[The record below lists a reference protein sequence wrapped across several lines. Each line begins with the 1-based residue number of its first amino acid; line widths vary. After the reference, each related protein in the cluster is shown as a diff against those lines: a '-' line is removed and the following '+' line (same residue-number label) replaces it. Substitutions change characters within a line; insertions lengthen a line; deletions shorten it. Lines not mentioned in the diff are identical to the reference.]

1 MLKYYNIEINIM
13 QEVPEAVRAALE
25 ELKSKHRHHLQL
37 RKCEGGYY
45 VSEATSKWDPEKGRN
60 RAISIYV
67 GKITDSGEFIG
78 PVRKRSSTRGIDNLD
93 QYMKIG
99 KERSKAKEKQQFES
113 EYEPLILKELST
125 NPRDG
130 IAAISK
136 RIGLPYSTTQYWI
149 KKLEKKYGIHYT
161 IEHWFLRN
169 LGFDRY
175 IAIAKFKDKRPN
187 ASELKKEVE
196 KNPYIQL
203 AVLTRGA
210 YDLFLF
216 MVAPD
221 IRFAEDTVY
230 DLRSSPVF
238 ENCPGTWYS
247 SYYQQGIG
255 YIMLRD
261 SFFDILKNKIWQRTK
276 ETPRKQKDQLFLR
289 EYATLKE
296 LNNNGLIEFSKIDEK
311 YNLKEGSAQYTYHK
325 LIAEDMM
332 KRITIA
338 MDKPPIKDTAII
350 IAEQLDVNKFNAHK
364 KDYYIETLSDSNT
377 PLNKYIF
384 AGDIG
389 SPYGIILITTTYS
402 DGEIEKIEESLIRS
416 MRGCT
421 LRTSIVSSILTGNLG
436 FRKIDTSK
444 TWIYEKLLKEYNKQ

>member
-1 MLKYYNIEINIM
+1 
-13 QEVPEAVRAALE
+13 
-25 ELKSKHRHHLQL
+25 
-37 RKCEGGYY
+37 
-45 VSEATSKWDPEKGRN
+45 
-60 RAISIYV
+60 
-67 GKITDSGEFIG
+67 
-78 PVRKRSSTRGIDNLD
+78 
-93 QYMKIG
+93 MKLS
-99 KERSKAKEKQQFES
+99 KERATAAEKQQFES

-130 IAAISK
+130 VAAISK

-149 KKLEKKYGIHYT
+149 KKLEQKYGIHYT

-175 IAIAKFKDKRPN
+175 IAIAKFNDRRPN
-187 ASELKKEVE
+187 AEELKKEVE

-203 AVLTRGA
+203 AVMTRGA

-216 MVAPD
+216 LVAPD
-221 IRFAEDTVY
+221 IRFAEDTIY
-230 DLRSSPVF
+230 NLRSSSVF
-238 ENCPGTWYS
+238 ANCPGIWYS

-261 SFFDILKNKIWQRTK
+261 SFFDILKEKIWQRTK

-311 YNLKEGSAQYTYHK
+311 YKLKEGSAQYTYHK
-325 LIAEDMM
+325 LIAEDMI
-332 KRITIA
+332 KRVTIT
-338 MDKPPIKDTAII
+338 MDNPPIKDIGII

-364 KDYYIETLSDSNT
+364 KDYYIETLSESEA

-389 SPYGIILITTTYS
+389 SPYGIILIATTYE
-402 DGEIEKIEESLIRS
+402 DGDMEKIEESL
-416 MRGCT
+416 MKNMHGCA
-421 LRTSIVSSILTGNLG
+421 LRTSIVSNILTGNFG
-436 FRKIDTSK
+436 FRKIDTTK
-444 TWIYEKLLKEYNKQ
+444 TWIYDKLLEK